1 MALTALIK
9 GIIIMQITKIHLI
22 ASLLAL
28 FAITGCSSSAQ
39 VQVAERKFPTVI
51 TKPKAVS
58 ASIIFDQQ
66 FRDYVATPNKNT
78 SIDIGSAQ
86 TTMLG
91 NAFKGLFSNIEII
104 SSRDQVSLDNALVIT
119 PTVQEVQV
127 STPSDTYL
135 NVYEVWIKYSLDI
148 ENTEGDQIDSWFMPA
163 YGKTPDSFMLSKT
176 NAIEEAAVIALRDA
190 GAKLLLDFY
199 RIPSVYNWMV
209 RERKLGEEQ

>member
-1 MALTALIK
+1 
-9 GIIIMQITKIHLI
+9 MQITNIHLI
-22 ASLLAL
+22 ASLIAL
-28 FAITGCSSSAQ
+28 LVITGCSSSAQ
-39 VQVAERKFPTVI
+39 VQVAERQFPTVV

-58 ASIIFDQQ
+58 ASIIFDEQ
-66 FRDYVATPNKNT
+66 FRGYVAAPNKKT

-91 NAFKGLFSNIEII
+91 NA
-104 SSRDQVSLDNALVIT
+104 LVIT
-119 PTVQEVQV
+119 PSVQEVQV

-148 ENTEGDQIDSWFMPA
+148 ENSDGDQIDSWFMPA

-199 RIPSVYNWMV
+199 RIPSVYNWML
-209 RERKLGEEQ
+209 REQKLGAEQ

>member
-1 MALTALIK
+1 
-9 GIIIMQITKIHLI
+9 MQITKIQLI
-22 ASLLAL
+22 ASVFALL
-28 FAITGCSSSAQ
+28 AITGCSSSTQ
-39 VQVAERKFPTVI
+39 IQVAERQFPTVVS
-51 TKPKAVS
+51 KPKTVS
-58 ASIIFDQQ
+58 ASIIFDAQ

-91 NAFKGLFSNIEII
+91 NAFKGLFSNIEIL
-104 SSRDQVSLDNALVIT
+104 SSRDQMSFENALVIR
-119 PTVQEVQV
+119 PSVQEVQV

-135 NVYEVWIKYSLDI
+135 NVYEVWIKYNMDI
-148 ENTEGDQIDSWFMPA
+148 ENSQGDLIDSWFMPA

-199 RIPSVYNWMV
+199 RIPSVYNWML
-209 RERKLGEEQ
+209 RERKLGEKQ